1 MAPRRPTSDEDQA
14 VSAAQGAEPA
24 AAAPE
29 AAPETPAAAAAPAA
43 PAPVR
48 KLAILTSDI
57 PASPEPKA
65 RGSIFDASYAPL
77 RIERRRAWSRFDRT
91 KT

>member
-29 AAPETPAAAAAPAA
+29 AAPETPAAA

>member
-1 MAPRRPTSDEDQA
+1 MAPRRPTPDEDQA
-14 VSAAQGAEPA
+14 VSAETTPEPT
-24 AAAPE
+24 PE
-29 AAPETPAAAAAPAA
+29 EAPETPAA
-43 PAPVR
+43 APVR